1 MLRQYSL
8 LRVPRSGV
16 AREPPA
22 TSESQSAYR
31 PGAAP
36 GSGGLALGLRPC
48 ALRPCGPA
56 AVRAGYTVQVHVG
69 LAAYRAKAK
78 GQIPA
83 Q

>member
-48 ALRPCGPA
+48 ALR
-56 AVRAGYTVQVHVG
+56 AGYTVQVHVG

-78 GQIPA
+78 GQFPA